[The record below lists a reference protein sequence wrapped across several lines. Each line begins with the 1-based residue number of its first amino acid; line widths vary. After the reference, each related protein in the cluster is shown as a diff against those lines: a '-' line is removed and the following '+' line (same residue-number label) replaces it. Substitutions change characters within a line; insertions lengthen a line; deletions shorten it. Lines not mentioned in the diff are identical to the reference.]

1 MAGHGP
7 NDRGVRTPVL
17 MSGLWRRFIMENRE
31 PSGQRGIMPRALT
44 HYHRSCTMT
53 ALNVTPEQLIAIH
66 DGLIILIEQ
75 YQDDA
80 YTGDDTQSGTGDDP
94 FLQHAKDALALV
106 SHAMD

>member
-1 MAGHGP
+1 MVPITGGF
-7 NDRGVRTPVL
+7 RTPVL
-17 MSGLWRRFIMENRE
+17 MSGLWCRFIMETVR
-31 PSGQRGIMPRALT
+31 PSRQRGITPRTLT
-44 HYHRSCTMT
+44 YYHRSCTMT

-80 YTGDDTQSGTGDDP
+80 YTGEDPESGTGDDP

-106 SHAMD
+106 SNAMD

>member
-1 MAGHGP
+1 MAPITG
-7 NDRGVRTPVL
+7 DFRTPVL
-17 MSGLWRRFIMENRE
+17 MSGSWCRFIMETAR
-31 PSGQRGIMPRALT
+31 PSRQRGITPRTLT
-44 HYHRSCTMT
+44 YYHRSCMMT

-80 YTGDDTQSGTGDDP
+80 YTGEDPESGTGDDP

-106 SHAMD
+106 SNAMD

>member
-1 MAGHGP
+1 MAPITGGF
-7 NDRGVRTPVL
+7 RTPVL
-17 MSGLWRRFIMENRE
+17 MSGSWCRFIMETAR
-31 PSGQRGIMPRALT
+31 PSRQRGITPRTLT
-44 HYHRSCTMT
+44 YYHRSCTMT

-80 YTGDDTQSGTGDDP
+80 YTGDDPESGTGDDP

-106 SHAMD
+106 SNAMD

>member
-1 MAGHGP
+1 MTGGAHA
-7 NDRGVRTPVL
+7 VL
-17 MSGLWRRFIMENRE
+17 LGWLWRRIIMETRE
-31 PSGQRGIMPRALT
+31 PSRQRGITPRTLT
-44 HYHRSCTMT
+44 YYHRSCTMT

-106 SHAMD
+106 SNAMD